1 MSHYP
6 SIMVYMKAR
15 ELRKILKGFG
25 CVEVTQ
31 KGSHL
36 KIRCG
41 NCTTIVPVHAG
52 EDLAPGTLRSIEKQ
66 LEPCL
71 GKGWLK

>member
-1 MSHYP
+1 
-6 SIMVYMKAR
+6 MVYMKSR
-15 ELRKILKGFG
+15 ELRKILKGFR
-25 CVEVTQ
+25 CVEVSQ

-41 NCTTIVPVHAG
+41 TCTTIVPVHAG
-52 EDLAPGTLRSIEKQ
+52 EDIARGTLHAIEKE